1 MGRLRG
7 KLTYAN
13 VVSTLCLF
21 LLLGGRAALA
31 ATQLPK
37 NSVGT
42 QQLKNGAVTATKVK
56 SGSLTGDDIN
66 AATLGNVPSAT
77 RSALADHAKVA
88 DEAARA
94 GNSDTLQGH
103 SATDFLSTGASAAN
117 SNQLGGMGPSSFLGA
132 PVVVRTETAGGFQTG
147 SGGATVAASC
157 DNGETAVSGGFRET
171 GSNAGEPGLGF
182 DGTFKLLA
190 SGPAVQGEDF
200 PAPATAGQTPRA
212 WYIELSYSENAGN
225 PEVLV
230 YVDCVPSR

>member
-1 MGRLRG
+1 MRRLRG

-21 LLLGGRAALA
+21 LLLGGGAALA

-56 SGSLTGDDIN
+56 PGALSGDDIN

-77 RSALADHAKVA
+77 RSALADHAKIA

-94 GNSDTLQGH
+94 GNSDTLQGR
-103 SATDFLSTGASAAN
+103 SASSFLSSGATAAD
-117 SNQLGGMGPSSFLGA
+117 SSRLGGLGPSSFLGA
-132 PVVVRTETAGGFQTG
+132 PVVVHTETAGGFQTG
-147 SGGATVAASC
+147 SGDAIAAATCGS
-157 DNGETAVSGGFRET
+157 GETAVSGGFREA
-171 GSNAGEPGLGF
+171 GANAGDPGLGF
-182 DGTFKLLA
+182 DGTFRLLA
-190 SGPAVQGEDF
+190 SGPAVQGEDS
-200 PAPATAGQTPRA
+200 PAPALAGEIPRG
-212 WYIELSYSENAGN
+212 WYIELSYAENGSN